1 MRLDPRI
8 LLPAAAVAA
17 AVALPT
23 SASADPTGMCPDH
36 FTPTFIFAAPPGAEQ
51 KDHNGNLIVCHK
63 DVPGQGDPTKD
74 DRGIITGGLDDNNLN
89 NFDDDFGP

>member
-1 MRLDPRI
+1 MKLDPRI

-23 SASADPTGMCPDH
+23 TASADPTGMCPDH
-36 FTPTFIFAAPPGAEQ
+36 FTPTFVIVAPSGADRD
-51 KDHNGNLIVCHK
+51 KNGNLIVCHK

-74 DRGIITGGLDDNNLN
+74 DRGIIIGGLTDTDPTNFEDDLT
-89 NFDDDFGP
+89 P